1 MSAHEPSQFNSVEWK
16 VHKFYESC
24 MALSFV
30 ESDQDKPLLKVINKL
45 GGWEVLRS
53 FNIYAFDAHRVLK
66 RLHAEYFV
74 HAFFRVYVESDSYS
88 GNKNI
93 IYIMP
98 DGLGMPHRYIF
109 GSFLRF
115 LIEGKIRCNSYK
127 AKNSLLLS
135 ESFFEELLSILFVK
149 CRNFQKRKRFFPEKY
164 ATQTCKFNF
173 LQSRCLLHISY
184 ISFVTCSYVNLK
196 K

>member
-1 MSAHEPSQFNSVEWK
+1 MPIGSSSVYMPSTSFMLSSEFMSNPTLIVAIRTSFTSCLMVWVCLTGTFL
-16 VHKFYESC
+16 VHFY
-24 MALSFV
+24 V
-30 ESDQDKPLLKVINKL
+30 
-45 GGWEVLRS
+45 
-53 FNIYAFDAHRVLK
+53 
-66 RLHAEYFV
+66 
-74 HAFFRVYVESDSYS
+74 
-88 GNKNI
+88 
-93 IYIMP
+93 
-98 DGLGMPHRYIF
+98 
-109 GSFLRF
+109 F

-173 LQSRCLLHISY
+173 LQSRCLLHIFY

-196 K
+196 KFLGTKVRKLLNQDCPLLIQFN